1 MKSRK
6 TIPMKGQPRET
17 VLANMEAMKSSDP
30 NWAEGRTWS
39 LVYHVDDEHRALL
52 QQTAQLFIS
61 ESYANPFAVES
72 IQQMELDIIGM
83 AARLLHGEESTT
95 GTMTSGGTE
104 SILLTLYTYREW
116 ARSNRTGKKKN
127 ELVAP
132 ATIHPA
138 FEKAA
143 HLLGLKVRKVPL
155 DNHYRADIEAMEKL
169 IGPKTL
175 LLAVSAPAYPHG
187 TLDPI
192 EKASALAL
200 RYGLPLHVDACIG
213 GFFLPWVEKLNP
225 GSIPPWDFRLAGVTS
240 ISADTHKF
248 GYGAKGSSVL
258 LFRSMNHLRHQF
270 FITTDWPGGIYA
282 SSTLLGSRSAI
293 PIATAW
299 AAMHSLG
306 QEGYQNITHNI
317 MDGCARLRAG
327 IEALPEMETL
337 GQPCMNI
344 LAFTTRQN
352 KPDIFV
358 VADFLEEKGW
368 IVDRQQRPHSIHLTV
383 MQHNLPAIG
392 QYLHDLKAAIAFAQK
407 NPQAKA
413 QGSAAVYGL
422 MARIPFR
429 SLVASNVRQ
438 LFEDLYAP
446 PVKAKTGRQP
456 EGNNQQMQNP
466 PAWMGWLNRLLS
478 R

>member
-1 MKSRK
+1 MKNRK
-6 TIPMKGQPRET
+6 TIPLQGQPEEA
-17 VLANMEAMKSSDP
+17 VLANMEAMKSGDP
-30 NWAEGRTWS
+30 KWAEGRTWS

-52 QQTAQLFIS
+52 QQTARLFIS

-72 IQQMELDIIGM
+72 IQRMELDIIGM
-83 AARLLHGEESTT
+83 AAGLLNGEESTA

-104 SILLTLYTYREW
+104 SILLSLYTYREW
-116 ARSNRTGKKKN
+116 ARSSQQGKKRD

-132 ATIHPA
+132 LTIHPA

-143 HLLGLKVRKVPL
+143 HLLGLKVRKAPI
-155 DNHYRADIEAMEKL
+155 DGHCRANIAEMEKL
-169 IGPKTL
+169 ITPRTL

-187 TLDPI
+187 TIDPV
-192 EKASALAL
+192 EAASALAL

-213 GFFLPWVEKLNP
+213 GFMLPWVEKLHP
-225 GSIPPWDFRLAGVTS
+225 GSIPPWDFRLPGVTS

-248 GYGAKGSSVL
+248 GYGSKGSSVL

-282 SSTLLGSRSAI
+282 SPTLLGSRSAI

-299 AAMHSLG
+299 AAIHSLG
-306 QEGYQNITHNI
+306 QEGYLDIARNI
-317 MDGCARLRAG
+317 MEGCARLRAG
-327 IEALPEMETL
+327 IEAMPELTIL

-344 LAFTTRQN
+344 LAFATRSN

-358 VADFLEEKGW
+358 IADFLEERGW
-368 IVDRQQRPHSIHLTV
+368 VVDRQQRPHSIHLTV

-392 QYLHDLKAAIAFAQK
+392 KYLLDLKEAIAYASN

-429 SLVASNVRQ
+429 GMVSTNVRQ
-438 LFEDLYAP
+438 LFEKLYGPENGEAEKAP
-446 PVKAKTGRQP
+446 SGA
-456 EGNNQQMQNP
+456 NQQMPAP

-478 R
+478 KW